1 MFRKLGKSK
10 IAFVLAILF
19 GISLFFF
26 RGSSKYSNLFNSDN
40 VIASVSGTPISTTKF
55 NRVMNMNISQYSQM
69 LGKELNSDEIKA
81 LQIHTVSLG
90 NLINNA
96 IFENEFQNKKF
107 IIDDSVVAKKTKE
120 RIPGIYNNENKL
132 NDTALNNFLKNQN
145 LKIDDLVNIINYE
158 TRATVF
164 DELFFN
170 VNYPSQ
176 ITKKISIYD
185 DHSRKIE
192 LINFS
197 INKFKIENVNLK
209 NISIDNEEIKK
220 YYKQNLNNYM
230 TNEMR
235 DVSYIL
241 IDKKDYI
248 DQFTPTDQQ
257 IKNYYNNNQKLFIE
271 PEKRDFIQFNFKK
284 VEDAKE
290 FKNKIY
296 GLNNQEIIKFANN
309 KNIIFSEFNGV
320 YENEVYEDLSKI
332 IFKLKKNEVS
342 DIIETPI
349 AKHVVI
355 LNNIIPQNIKSY
367 DKSKNEI
374 FKTLLDIELNN
385 YFSDLK
391 NNISQEIINGYS
403 LKEIS
408 DNNSLKINSLLK
420 INNKNDDL
428 SDDFVKNEIIRHSFI
443 SNKDFVSDL
452 IDLDDDKSL
461 ILNVDNVYPSIPFK
475 IEEIINKV
483 GNDWIKS
490 EKIKAIED
498 LIDMH
503 KNDVNPLE
511 SISKKTNTDIKSILI
526 EKNNTDI
533 PINFLN
539 QLFNTKIYETAF
551 SFTEEEVF
559 IAQINELIIENNK
572 EIKSQSIL
580 LKPQLKNAFGNE
592 IIKTKKIST
601 NDSLLNALLSQY

>member
-55 NRVMNMNISQYSQM
+55 NRVMNMNISKYSQM

-81 LQIHTVSLG
+81 FQIHTVSLNG
-90 NLINNA
+90 LINNA
-96 IFENEFQNKKF
+96 IFENEFQNKEF

>member
-55 NRVMNMNISQYSQM
+55 NRVMNMNISKYSQM

-81 LQIHTVSLG
+81 FQIHTVSLNG
-90 NLINNA
+90 LINNA
-96 IFENEFQNKKF
+96 IFENEFQNKEF

-355 LNNIIPQNIKSY
+355 LNNIIPQNIKTY
-367 DKSKNEI
+367 DKSENEI

-551 SFTEEEVF
+551 SFTEEDVF

>member
-1 MFRKLGKSK
+1 
-10 IAFVLAILF
+10 
-19 GISLFFF
+19 
-26 RGSSKYSNLFNSDN
+26 
-40 VIASVSGTPISTTKF
+40 
-55 NRVMNMNISQYSQM
+55 
-69 LGKELNSDEIKA
+69 
-81 LQIHTVSLG
+81 
-90 NLINNA
+90 
-96 IFENEFQNKKF
+96 
-107 IIDDSVVAKKTKE
+107 
-120 RIPGIYNNENKL
+120 
-132 NDTALNNFLKNQN
+132 
-145 LKIDDLVNIINYE
+145 
-158 TRATVF
+158 
-164 DELFFN
+164 
-170 VNYPSQ
+170 
-176 ITKKISIYD
+176 
-185 DHSRKIE
+185 
-192 LINFS
+192 
-197 INKFKIENVNLK
+197 
-209 NISIDNEEIKK
+209 
-220 YYKQNLNNYM
+220 M

>member
-55 NRVMNMNISQYSQM
+55 NRVMNMNISKYSQM

-81 LQIHTVSLG
+81 FQIHTVSLNG
-90 NLINNA
+90 LINNA
-96 IFENEFQNKKF
+96 IFENEFQNKEF

-490 EKIKAIED
+490 EKIKAIQD

-511 SISKKTNTDIKSILI
+511 SISKKTNTDIKSTVI

>member
-81 LQIHTVSLG
+81 FQIHTVSLG
-90 NLINNA
+90 SLINNA

-120 RIPGIYNNENKL
+120 RIPGIYNNENKI

-192 LINFS
+192 LIKFS

-220 YYKQNLNNYM
+220 YYEQNINNYM

-309 KNIIFSEFNGV
+309 KKIIFNEFNGV
-320 YENEVYEDLSKI
+320 YENEVYKDLSKI

-367 DKSKNEI
+367 DKSENEI

-403 LKEIS
+403 LKEIA

-420 INNKNDDL
+420 INNKNYDL
-428 SDDFVKNEIIRHSFI
+428 SNDLTKNEIIRHSFI

-490 EKIKAIED
+490 EKIKAIQD

-511 SISKKTNTDIKSILI
+511 SISKKTNTDIKSTVI

-551 SFTEEEVF
+551 SFTEEDVF

>member
-26 RGSSKYSNLFNSDN
+26 RGSSRYSNLFNSDN

-81 LQIHTVSLG
+81 FQIHTVSLG
-90 NLINNA
+90 SLINNA

-120 RIPGIYNNENKL
+120 RIPGIYNNENKI

-192 LINFS
+192 LIKFS

-235 DVSYIL
+235 DISYIL

-257 IKNYYNNNQKLFIE
+257 IKNYYNNNRKLFIE

-309 KNIIFSEFNGV
+309 KKIIFNEFNGV
-320 YENEVYEDLSKI
+320 YENEVYKDLSKI

-367 DKSKNEI
+367 DKSENEI

-420 INNKNDDL
+420 INNKNYDL
-428 SDDFVKNEIIRHSFI
+428 SNDLTKNEIIRHSFI

-490 EKIKAIED
+490 EKIKAIQD
-498 LIDMH
+498 LIDIH

-511 SISKKTNTDIKSILI
+511 YISKKTNTDIKSTVI

-551 SFTEEEVF
+551 SFTEEDVF

>member
-55 NRVMNMNISQYSQM
+55 NRVMNMNISKYSQM

-81 LQIHTVSLG
+81 FQIHTVSLNG
-90 NLINNA
+90 LINNA
-96 IFENEFQNKKF
+96 IFENEFQNKEF

-428 SDDFVKNEIIRHSFI
+428 SNDLTKNEIIRHSFI

>member
-55 NRVMNMNISQYSQM
+55 NRVMNMNISKYSQM

-81 LQIHTVSLG
+81 FQIHTVSLNG
-90 NLINNA
+90 LINNA
-96 IFENEFQNKKF
+96 IFENEFQKKEF

-192 LINFS
+192 LIKFS